1 MRHPLLKNF
10 TVFALPA
17 ILLVVA
23 SLILPRIATFPTE
36 WQVHLVSAPYLIFA
50 TLLILSFHFNRGR
63 IFCVALLL
71 GVAYWSCR
79 AYLQQGLVD
88 FRAGMVYQSLAVLLP
103 VNITLF
109 CFVRERGVLTTAGRL
124 RLAFLA
130 GQAFMVAWFVR
141 YNYVEVQQFIGRE
154 LVPSQ
159 FLERFLIPQSA
170 LFLFLA
176 GGLLIAAKLLVRPAP
191 LESGMFGALLAVAVV
206 CNWFAT
212 EHLVPLFMAAAGLL
226 LIISVVQDS
235 HNMAYR
241 DDLTGLPS
249 RRALNEQLMG
259 LGRQYAIAM
268 LDVDHFK
275 KFNDTYGHDVGD
287 QVLRMVASR
296 MQGVKGGG
304 RAFRY
309 GGEEFTVLFPH
320 KRAADAVLHLEEVR
334 RSIADY
340 QMKIRSADRPKD
352 GQEGK
357 KQRGAGNGDQTVS
370 VTISIGVAES
380 DDGSA
385 TPEAVVKAADQA
397 LYRAKHKGRN
407 QVCT

>member
-10 TVFALPA
+10 VSFALPVIFLA
-17 ILLVVA
+17 VA
-23 SLILPRIATFPTE
+23 SMSLPRIAAFPPE

-50 TLLILSFHFNRGR
+50 TLLLLSFHFNRGR
-63 IFCVALLL
+63 VFCVALLL

-79 AYLQQGLVD
+79 AFLQQGLVD
-88 FRAGMVYQSLAVLLP
+88 FRTGMIYQSLAVLLP

-109 CFVRERGVLTTAGRL
+109 CFLRERGVLTTAGRL

-130 GQAFMVAWFVR
+130 GQASMVAWFVR
-141 YNYVEVQQFIGRE
+141 YNYVEIQQFVGKE
-154 LVPSQ
+154 LVVNP
-159 FLERFLIPQSA
+159 FLERFLIPQVA

-176 GGLLIAAKLLVRPAP
+176 GGLLIAGKLLVRPSP
-191 LESGMFGALLAVAVV
+191 LESGMFGALLAAAVV
-206 CNWFAT
+206 CNWLTT
-212 EHLVPLFMAAAGLL
+212 EHIVPLFMGTAGLL

-259 LGRQYAIAM
+259 LGRQYSIAM

-275 KFNDTYGHDVGD
+275 RFNDTYGHDVGD

-309 GGEEFTVLFPH
+309 GGEEFTILFPH
-320 KRAADAVLHLEEVR
+320 RCVTDATPHLEEVR
-334 RSIADY
+334 KSIADY

-380 DDGSA
+380 SDGSA
-385 TPEAVVKAADQA
+385 TPEAVIKAADQA

>member
-1 MRHPLLKNF
+1 MRHPLKNF
-10 TVFALPA
+10 TAFALPLIFLA
-17 ILLVVA
+17 VA
-23 SLILPRIATFPTE
+23 SIALPRIASFPAE

-50 TLLILSFHFNRGR
+50 TLLLLSFHFNRGR
-63 IFCVALLL
+63 VFCVALLL
-71 GVAYWSCR
+71 GIAYWSCR
-79 AYLQQGLVD
+79 TYLQQGLVD
-88 FRAGMVYQSLAVLLP
+88 FRAGMIYQSLAVLLP
-103 VNITLF
+103 ANITLF
-109 CFVRERGVLTTAGRL
+109 CFLRERGVLTTAGRL

-154 LVPSQ
+154 LVTSQ
-159 FLERFLIPQSA
+159 FLERFLLPQSA

-176 GGLLIAAKLLVRPAP
+176 GGLLIAGKLLVRPAP

-206 CNWFAT
+206 CNWLAT
-212 EHLVPLFMAAAGLL
+212 EHLVPLFMGTAGLL
-226 LIISVVQDS
+226 LIISVIQDS

-241 DDLTGLPS
+241 DDLTSLPS

-296 MQGVKGGG
+296 MQGIKGGG

-320 KRAADAVLHLEEVR
+320 KRAADAVPHLEEIR
-334 RSIADY
+334 RNIADY

-352 GQEGK
+352 GQVGK
-357 KQRGAGNGDQTVS
+357 TQRGAGNGDQTVS
-370 VTISIGVAES
+370 VTISIGVAECC
-380 DDGSA
+380 DGSA
-385 TPEAVVKAADQA
+385 TPEAVIKAADQA

>member
-1 MRHPLLKNF
+1 MN
-10 TVFALPA
+10 
-17 ILLVVA
+17 
-23 SLILPRIATFPTE
+23 LI
-36 WQVHLVSAPYLIFA
+36 SAPYIIFA
-50 TLLILSFHFNRGR
+50 TLLLLSFHFNRGR
-63 IFCVALLL
+63 IFCVSLLL
-71 GVAYWSCR
+71 GAAYWSYR
-79 AYLQQGLVD
+79 AYLLQGLVD
-88 FRAGMVYQSLAVLLP
+88 FRAGMIYQALAILLP

-109 CFVRERGVLTTAGRL
+109 CFLRERGILTSAGRL

-130 GQAFMVAWFVR
+130 SQVAMVAWFVR

-154 LVPSQ
+154 LVSSD
-159 FLERFLIPQSA
+159 FLERFLLPQTA

-176 GGLLIAAKLLVRPAP
+176 GGVLIAVKLLISPSPLL
-191 LESGMFGALLAVAVV
+191 SGMFGALLALAIS
-206 CNWFAT
+206 CNWLTT
-212 EHLVPLFMAAAGLL
+212 EHLVPLFMGTAGLL
-226 LIISVVQDS
+226 LVISVLQES

-241 DDLTGLPS
+241 DDLTSLPS

-296 MQGVKGGG
+296 MQAVGGGG
-304 RAFRY
+304 RAYRY
-309 GGEEFTVLFPH
+309 GGEEFTILFPR
-320 KRAADAVLHLEEVR
+320 KRLADATAHLEEVR

-340 QMKIRSADRPKD
+340 QMKIRSAERPKD

-370 VTISIGVAES
+370 VTISIGVAECC
-380 DDGSA
+380 DGSP
-385 TPEAVVKAADQA
+385 TPETVIKAADQA
-397 LYRAKHKGRN
+397 LYRAKQKGRN

>member
-1 MRHPLLKNF
+1 MHHRLLKNS
-10 TVFALPA
+10 TSFALPL
-17 ILLVVA
+17 ILLVAA
-23 SLILPRIATFPTE
+23 SLVLPRISSLPPS
-36 WQVHLVSAPYLIFA
+36 WQMNLISAPYFIFV
-50 TLLILSFHFNRGR
+50 TLLLLSFHFNRGR
-63 IFCVALLL
+63 IFCVSLLL

-79 AYLQQGLVD
+79 TYLLQGLVD
-88 FRAGMVYQSLAVLLP
+88 FRAGMIYQGLSVLLP

-109 CFVRERGVLTTAGRL
+109 CFLRERGVLTNAGRL
-124 RLAFLA
+124 RLVFLA
-130 GQAFMVAWFVR
+130 GQAAMVAWFVR

-154 LVPSQ
+154 LVTSTV
-159 FLERFLIPQSA
+159 LDRFLLPQVA
-170 LFLFLA
+170 IFLFIA
-176 GGLLIAAKLLVRPAP
+176 GGLLIAGKLLVNPSP
-191 LESGMFGALLAVAVV
+191 LLSGMFGALLAAGAS
-206 CNWFAT
+206 CNWLT
-212 EHLVPLFMAAAGLL
+212 SEYLVPLFMGTAGLL

-241 DDLTGLPS
+241 DDLTGLQS

-296 MQGVKGGG
+296 MQAIRGGG

-309 GGEEFTVLFPH
+309 GGEEFTILFPH
-320 KRAADAVLHLEEVR
+320 KGVADATPHLEEVR

-340 QMKIRSADRPKD
+340 QMKIRSTERPSD

-357 KQRGAGNGDQTVS
+357 KQRGAGNDDQTVS
-370 VTISIGVAES
+370 VTISIGVA
-380 DDGSA
+380 DCCDGSA
-385 TPEAVVKAADQA
+385 TPEAVIKAADQA

-407 QVCT
+407 QVCA